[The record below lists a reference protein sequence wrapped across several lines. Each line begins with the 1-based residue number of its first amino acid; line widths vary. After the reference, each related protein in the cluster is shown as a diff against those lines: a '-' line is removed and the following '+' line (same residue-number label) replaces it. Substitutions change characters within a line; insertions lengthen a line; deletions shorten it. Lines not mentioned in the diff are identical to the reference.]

1 MICTTLKTKNNHV
14 PSQIPN
20 LYVDLY
26 AEMSTQQNGSLNTAD
41 SSLTRSV
48 WTFGGLATT
57 AATNGARPTY
67 LTNPP
72 RVTNNSRT
80 AVAGTAMP
88 SLGILNFGVFSRPS
102 ANWYDMT
109 IFGVINVNA
118 ISHPGGAFMTQS
130 NYSVWVCAGSNLP
143 VLTDTTSALLSDTTT
158 TGLHVVTIQQNG
170 SANFSVRIDNGTT
183 LSRGQRL
190 FFGDVQF
197 GVGRYN
203 SSTLYSTSP
212 NSFRRL
218 IAYRGVLSTDEIIR
232 VRNYLSAVYGT
243 PTYA

>member
-1 MICTTLKTKNNHV
+1 MISTSLKNQNNYI
-14 PSQIPN
+14 PSQIPD

-26 AEMSTQQNGSLNTAD
+26 AEMSTQQDGSLVNANFQG
-41 SSLTRSV
+41 V
-48 WTFGGLATT
+48 WAFGGLATT

-72 RVTNNSRT
+72 RVTNNART

-88 SLGILNFGVFSRPS
+88 SLGVVNFLNNAAPFF
-102 ANWYDMT
+102 NQYDFT

-118 ISHPGGAFMTQS
+118 TSHPGGAFMTLRDSS
-130 NYSVWVCAGSNLP
+130 NSVWVCAGSNLP
-143 VLTDTTSALLSDTTT
+143 VLTNSTSALLSDTIT

-170 SANFSVRIDNGTT
+170 GANFSFRIDNRTT
-183 LSRGQRL
+183 LSYGQRL
-190 FFGDVQF
+190 FTGDVQF
-197 GVGRYN
+197 GVGKYN
-203 SSTLYSTSP
+203 SSTLYSTLP

-218 IAYRGVLSTDEIIR
+218 IAYRRALSTDEIIR

-243 PTYA
+243 LAYA